1 MPRKKNQPQQI
12 DDFIKLRGCLELG
25 VYNAANGE
33 LVDYRKVN
41 NVVVTA
47 GRRWVLEKIG
57 SFSNQTNSINAIAVG
72 TSTTAPATSDTALGS
87 EITATVG
94 RLTIGTFTT
103 TNLTS
108 STPSWRAEV
117 QFATDQATGTLGE
130 AALMN
135 TSSATAGTMLS
146 HVTFSTISKATSN
159 TLSISSIWASAVV
172 RRLREFFL
180 IDLDAV
186 MQTGRKQG
194 YACAA

>member
-1 MPRKKNQPQQI
+1 MPRTRTNRKAEELGDVI
-12 DDFIKLRGCLELG
+12 HLRGCIELQLH
-25 VYNAANGE
+25 NAVPGPNFGQPIGE
-33 LVDYRKVN
+33 RIRKN
-41 NVVVTA
+41 TVVTA

-72 TSTTAPATSDTALGS
+72 TSTTAPATGDTALGS

-108 STPSWRAEV
+108 NPPSWRAEV

-130 AALMN
+130 AGLFN

-146 HVTFSTISKATSN
+146 HVTFATISKATSN
-159 TLSISSIWASAVV
+159 TLSISYTISN
-172 RRLREFFL
+172 
-180 IDLDAV
+180 
-186 MQTGRKQG
+186 
-194 YACAA
+194 

>member
-1 MPRKKNQPQQI
+1 MTKRTRARGAPAETGV
-12 DDFIKLRGCLELG
+12 DDFIKLRGCIELG

-33 LVDYRKVN
+33 LVDYRRIDN
-41 NVVVTA
+41 TIVTA

-117 QFATDQATGTLGE
+117 QFATDQSTGTLGE
-130 AALMN
+130 AALFN

-146 HVTFSTISKATSN
+146 RVTFSTISKATSN
-159 TLSISSIWASAVV
+159 TLSISYTISN
-172 RRLREFFL
+172 
-180 IDLDAV
+180 
-186 MQTGRKQG
+186 
-194 YACAA
+194 

>member
-1 MPRKKNQPQQI
+1 MGKAKRQSTTTEL
-12 DDFIKLRGCLELG
+12 DDFIHLRGCIELG
-25 VYNAANGE
+25 VYNAQNGE
-33 LVDYRKVN
+33 MVDYRRIDN
-41 NVVVTA
+41 TIVTA

-72 TSTTAPATSDTALGS
+72 TSTTAPATGDTALGS

-130 AALMN
+130 AGLFN
-135 TSSATAGTMLS
+135 TSAATAGTCLS

-159 TLSISSIWASAVV
+159 TLSISYTISN
-172 RRLREFFL
+172 
-180 IDLDAV
+180 
-186 MQTGRKQG
+186 
-194 YACAA
+194 

>member
-1 MPRKKNQPQQI
+1 MRTRTRKPKADELGDVI
-12 DDFIKLRGCLELG
+12 HLRGCIELQLH
-25 VYNAANGE
+25 NAFTGE
-33 LVDYRKVN
+33 PVGKRIRKN
-41 NVVVTA
+41 TVVTA

-103 TNLTS
+103 ANLTS
-108 STPSWRAEV
+108 NPPSWRAEV

-130 AALMN
+130 AGLFN

-146 HVTFSTISKATSN
+146 HVTFATIQKATSN
-159 TLSISSIWASAVV
+159 TLSISYSISN
-172 RRLREFFL
+172 
-180 IDLDAV
+180 
-186 MQTGRKQG
+186 
-194 YACAA
+194 